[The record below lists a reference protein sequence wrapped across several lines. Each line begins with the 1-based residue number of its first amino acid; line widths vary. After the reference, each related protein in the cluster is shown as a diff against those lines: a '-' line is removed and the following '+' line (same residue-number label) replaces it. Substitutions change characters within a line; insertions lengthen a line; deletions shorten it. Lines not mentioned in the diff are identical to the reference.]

1 MKRERVKLRSFG
13 DKLKKLRN
21 IRGLTQEKFADEM
34 NISLDTVKNW
44 EQGYNY
50 PSIDTLVDIAEYL
63 KCDFDYLI
71 GQQETPNKEYT
82 HISDMIGI
90 SEVAAAQLS
99 IAKGQQS
106 PVLNVLSQLIEENAI
121 LMQLYKC
128 ASANY
133 GCVSTFVDVVDPFMP
148 SGKHPTLVTPQRV
161 RQADAMD
168 LYILLQKFIDSLRK
182 QYGLPTS
189 EEQ

>member
-50 PSIDTLVDIAEYL
+50 PSIDMLISISEYF

-71 GQQETPNKEYT
+71 GQQATPNKEFA
-82 HISDMIGI
+82 HVADMIGI
-90 SEVAAAQLS
+90 SEEAAALLTK
-99 IAKGQQS
+99 AKAQGN
-106 PVLNVLSQLIEENAI
+106 PITEVLSELIEDRVLLDNI
-121 LMQLYKC
+121 YSC
-128 ASANY
+128 STANY
-133 GCVSTFVDVVDPFMP
+133 GSVSTFVDVEDPFQAK
-148 SGKHPTLVTPQRV
+148 GKRSMFVTPQKV

-168 LYILLQKFIDSLRK
+168 LFNNLQEFVDSLRK
-182 QYGLPTS
+182 KYGLPTS
-189 EEQ
+189 KER

>member
-71 GQQETPNKEYT
+71 GQQETPSKEYA

-90 SEVAAAQLS
+90 SEAAAAQLS

-106 PVLNVLSQLIEENAI
+106 PVLNVLSQLMRRRLFSCNYMSVLLPIMA
-121 LMQLYKC
+121 
-128 ASANY
+128 ASAPSLMSSIRL
-133 GCVSTFVDVVDPFMP
+133 CLVVSTRP
-148 SGKHPTLVTPQRV
+148 
-161 RQADAMD
+161 
-168 LYILLQKFIDSLRK
+168 
-182 QYGLPTS
+182 
-189 EEQ
+189 

>member
-44 EQGYNY
+44 EQGYNS

-71 GQQETPNKEYT
+71 GQQETPSKEYA

-90 SEVAAAQLS
+90 SEAAAARLS

-106 PVLNVLSQLIEENAI
+106 PVLNVLSQLIEEKAI
-121 LMQLYKC
+121 LMQLYEC

-133 GCVSTFVDVVDPFMP
+133 GSVSTFVDVVDPFMP
-148 SGKHPTLVTPQRV
+148 SGKRQTLVTPQRV

-168 LYILLQKFIDSLRK
+168 LYISLQKFIDSLRE